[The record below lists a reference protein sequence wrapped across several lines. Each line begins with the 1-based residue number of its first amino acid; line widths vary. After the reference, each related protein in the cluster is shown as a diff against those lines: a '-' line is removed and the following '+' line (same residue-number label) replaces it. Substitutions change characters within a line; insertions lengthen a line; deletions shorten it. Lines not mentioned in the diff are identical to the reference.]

1 MNHLLRGHA
10 PITEGGWEE
19 IDAEAVERLRPAL
32 AARRFVDFDGPLG
45 WDHSATN
52 LGRVGAPEGDVP
64 GVSARER
71 RVLPVV
77 EMRAPFSVSRSEL
90 RARDR
95 GAADM
100 DLDALAV
107 AAHAIAVAENRA
119 VFHGLSLASSEGI
132 AGASP
137 HPPVKVKPGDYVD
150 FPSYVAEAIQLLLLA
165 GVTGP
170 YGVALGPDAY
180 TGVITTTEPAG
191 GYPVLDHL
199 REIIDGP
206 LVWAPG
212 VEGAVVAS
220 LRGGDFLFESG
231 QDISVGY
238 DHHDADD
245 VHLYLEESF
254 TFRVAS
260 PEAAVALVPTKG
272 RK

>member
-1 MNHLLRGHA
+1 MNHLLREHA
-10 PITEGGWEE
+10 PITAGGWAE

-32 AARRFVDFDGPLG
+32 AARRFVDVTGPLG

-52 LGRVGAPEGDVP
+52 VGRVGAPEGDVP

-95 GAADM
+95 GAVDM
-100 DLDALAV
+100 DLDALAA

-119 VFHGLSLASSEGI
+119 VFHGLTLAASDGI
-132 AGASP
+132 AGASS
-137 HPPVKVKPGDYVD
+137 HPPVRVTPGDFVD

-165 GVTGP
+165 GVAGP

-191 GYPVLDHL
+191 GNPVLDHL

-260 PEAAVALVPTKG
+260 PEAAVALVPEAG
-272 RK
+272 RT

>member
-1 MNHLLRGHA
+1 
-10 PITEGGWEE
+10 
-19 IDAEAVERLRPAL
+19 
-32 AARRFVDFDGPLG
+32 
-45 WDHSATN
+45 
-52 LGRVGAPEGDVP
+52 
-64 GVSARER
+64 
-71 RVLPVV
+71 
-77 EMRAPFSVSRSEL
+77 
-90 RARDR
+90 
-95 GAADM
+95 
-100 DLDALAV
+100 
-107 AAHAIAVAENRA
+107 
-119 VFHGLSLASSEGI
+119 
-132 AGASP
+132 
-137 HPPVKVKPGDYVD
+137 
-150 FPSYVAEAIQLLLLA
+150 
-165 GVTGP
+165 
-170 YGVALGPDAY
+170 
-180 TGVITTTEPAG
+180 VITTTEPAG